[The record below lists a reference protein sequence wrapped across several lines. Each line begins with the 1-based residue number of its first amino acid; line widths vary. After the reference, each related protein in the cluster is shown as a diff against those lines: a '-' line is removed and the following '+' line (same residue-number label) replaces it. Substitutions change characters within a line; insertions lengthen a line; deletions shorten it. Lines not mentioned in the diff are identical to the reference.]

1 MYVRMVDD
9 AYTHVRNPGL
19 SCPELTNGRPMAET
33 SRHPLTTTDVVR
45 MTTVT
50 HFFFFLAD
58 HCAMRQKY
66 RYDYYQ

>member
-1 MYVRMVDD
+1 MVDD
-9 AYTHVRNPGL
+9 MHADVRNPGL

-33 SRHPLTTTDVVR
+33 SGHPLTTTNVVR
-45 MTTVT
+45 MTKVT
-50 HFFFFLAD
+50 HFFFSD